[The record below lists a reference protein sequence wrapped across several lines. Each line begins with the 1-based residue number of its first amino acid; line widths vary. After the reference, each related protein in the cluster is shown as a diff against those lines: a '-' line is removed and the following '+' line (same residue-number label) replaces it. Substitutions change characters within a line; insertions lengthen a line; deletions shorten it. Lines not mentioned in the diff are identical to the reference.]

1 MMRRDAIRT
10 LIDIQ
15 TRESL
20 TAAKEAILR
29 GRVLPF
35 AVEGSDESEKL
46 TNLLAALH
54 VLDMV
59 QQGVDFDA
67 ALRQYIAQV
76 RGTIR

>member
-1 MMRRDAIRT
+1 MRKDAVRT
-10 LIDIQ
+10 LVDVQ
-15 TRESL
+15 TKENL
-20 TAAKEAILR
+20 VAAREAILR

-54 VLDMV
+54 VLDLV
-59 QQGVDFDA
+59 QQGIDFDA

-76 RGTIR
+76 RETIR

>member
-1 MMRRDAIRT
+1 MRREAIRT

-20 TAAKEAILR
+20 IAAKEAIL
-29 GRVLPF
+29 GGGLLPF

-54 VLDMV
+54 VLDGV
-59 QQGVDFDA
+59 QQGVDFDV
-67 ALRQYIAQV
+67 ALRQYIARV
-76 RGTIR
+76 RGTHR

>member
-1 MMRRDAIRT
+1 MRKDVIRT
-10 LIDIQ
+10 LVDVQ
-15 TRESL
+15 TKEDL
-20 TAAKEAILR
+20 VAAKEAILR

-59 QQGVDFDA
+59 RQGVDFDA

-76 RGTIR
+76 RETIR

>member
-1 MMRRDAIRT
+1 MRKEVVRT
-10 LIDIQ
+10 LVDIQ
-15 TRESL
+15 TKENL
-20 TAAKEAILR
+20 VAAKEAIVR

-54 VLDMV
+54 VLDLV

-67 ALRQYIAQV
+67 ALRQYIAKV
-76 RGTIR
+76 RETIR

>member
-1 MMRRDAIRT
+1 MIRT
-10 LIDIQ
+10 LVDVQ
-15 TRESL
+15 TKEDL
-20 TAAKEAILR
+20 VAAKEAILR

-59 QQGVDFDA
+59 RQGVDFDA

-76 RGTIR
+76 RETIR